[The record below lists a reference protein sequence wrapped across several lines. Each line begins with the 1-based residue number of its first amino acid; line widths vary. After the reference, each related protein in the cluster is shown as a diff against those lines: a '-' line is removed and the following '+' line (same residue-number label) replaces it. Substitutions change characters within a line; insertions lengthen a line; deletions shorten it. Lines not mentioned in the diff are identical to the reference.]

1 MLSQAGESSWASLEE
16 SHKKG
21 LRLGK
26 AMVCI
31 SLGNVGHCVVLPL
44 LLQKDDGHE
53 TSSSECGCPCV
64 LIGA

>member
-31 SLGNVGHCVVLPL
+31 YLGNMGHSPCRSRKTMVMKH
-44 LLQKDDGHE
+44 LLQSVG
-53 TSSSECGCPCV
+53 V
-64 LIGA
+64 LVFS